1 LTQPIQVDRLQ
12 LQQAMLNLIVNGIQ
26 PMSDD
31 GDQQHELQIT
41 TDTTVSEGGRVG
53 RP

>member
-1 LTQPIQVDRLQ
+1 
-12 LQQAMLNLIVNGIQ
+12 MLNLIVNGIQ

-41 TDTTVSEGGRVG
+41 TDTMVSEGGRVG
-53 RP
+53 ARDTGPGLSPESLARS